1 MTKFECILYYF
12 NEDDIEI
19 EINSLEELK
28 ELV

>member
-1 MTKFECILYYF
+1 MTKFEGILYYF

-19 EINSLEELK
+19 EINSLEYIK